1 MGTIVLDGVSKAY
14 GELVAV
20 DDLDLEIADGSY
32 TMILGPSGCGK
43 STTLRMIAGLEQPT
57 DGDVIID
64 DDVVTD
70 EPARERNLS
79 MVFQNLALWSHK
91 TVRGNMEFGL
101 KMNDVPASVRRER
114 VEEIAEVLHI
124 ADKLD
129 QHPDQLSGGQ
139 QQRVALGRSLV
150 REPEIV
156 LLDEP
161 LSSLDAKLRIEMRT
175 ELARIQN
182 RLDTT
187 FVHVTHNQEDAMS
200 IADEI
205 LLLRAGK
212 LQQFGDPYE
221 LFSDPNNEFVA
232 DFIGTPSMNIFDA
245 SVRDGV
251 GITFNAG
258 DLALS
263 IPPAAS
269 DPFGAALRDGQ
280 VRVGIRPSNLRP
292 RLDGEAEEPSFEAV
306 VEIVETYGDENWY
319 FLEVGLTEPLVM
331 KSADERVISTLS
343 AGDRVTVSVP
353 PESIH
358 VFEPGSGEALV

>member
-1 MGTIVLDGVSKAY
+1 MGTIVLDGVSKTY
-14 GELVAV
+14 GDLVAV
-20 DDLDLEIADGSY
+20 DDLNLEITDGSY

-57 DGDVIID
+57 DGDVVID
-64 DDVVTD
+64 DEVVTD
-70 EPARERNLS
+70 KPPRERNLS
-79 MVFQNLALWSHK
+79 MVFQNLALWNHK

-101 KMNDVPASVRRER
+101 RMSDVPKSERRDR
-114 VEEIAEVLHI
+114 VEEIADVLHI
-124 ADKLD
+124 EDKLD
-129 QHPDQLSGGQ
+129 QHPSQLSGGQ

-205 LLLRAGK
+205 LLLQNGE
-212 LQQFGDPYE
+212 LQQFGDPFE

-245 SVRDGV
+245 SVSDGAGV
-251 GITFNAG
+251 TFSAG
-258 DLALS
+258 DLKLS
-263 IPPAAS
+263 VPPDAS
-269 DPFGAALRDGQ
+269 DSFGAAVRDGG
-280 VRVGIRPSNLRP
+280 VRVGIRPSDLRP
-292 RLDGEAEEPSFEAV
+292 HLDGAVAEPSFEAV
-306 VEIVETYGDENWY
+306 IEIVETYGDENWY
-319 FLEVGLTEPLVM
+319 FLDVGLEESVVM
-331 KSADERVISTLS
+331 KSADESVITTLS
-343 AGDRVTVSVP
+343 ANNTVTVSVQ

-358 VFEPGSGEALV
+358 VFEPGSGVSLV